1 MNKRV
6 YQLIILLPIIDIAT
20 AFTEEWTLS
29 IGAII
34 RTLLMVLVMI
44 YIWIIEPLKKQYR
57 LVFLLAYMIIA
68 VTFIS
73 NFFIKIPFHLME
85 EVSFMLKVAY
95 FITMISLAIH
105 IITTKKIQ
113 QIHYLQV
120 VHIVLFIVSSTYWI
134 AYFTKTNIASYAYIK
149 AGYSG
154 WYFSANELSVIIL
167 ILFALV
173 LLYFLRTYTKM
184 TTFTVIITLFILP
197 MIGTKT
203 ALYGGLILY
212 IPILLYAF
220 FKRKWRQGIT
230 LSILLGLLFV
240 YIPFSAASTNQLD
253 TADHHEVNTEEQ
265 EHSLLSS
272 RDLYLETTLQDY
284 RQAPFLRQ
292 MVGLGYAG
300 DYEKAAKTI
309 EMDFYDL
316 FFSFGWLGTIIL
328 LVPLA
333 LLGYKITRWKLTFP
347 YMYSMGTLLLTMGI
361 SFVAGHVIFAP
372 AVMSYVA
379 LLVIWIGS
387 IANE

>member
-34 RTLLMVLVMI
+34 RTLLMALVII
-44 YIWIIEPLKKQYR
+44 YIWIIEPMKKQYR
-57 LVFLLAYMIIA
+57 LVFLLAYILTA
-68 VTFIS
+68 VTFVS
-73 NFFIKIPFHLME
+73 NFFMKTPFYLME

-95 FITMISLAIH
+95 FITMISLVIH
-105 IITTKKIQ
+105 IITTK
-113 QIHYLQV
+113 QIEQIRFLRV
-120 VHIVLFIVSSTYWI
+120 VHIALFIVSSTYWL
-134 AYFTKTNIASYAYIK
+134 AYFTNTNLNSYAYVK
-149 AGYSG
+149 SGYSG

-173 LLYFLRTYTKM
+173 LVYFLHTWTNL
-184 TTFTVIITLFILP
+184 TTFTIIITLFIFP

-203 ALYGGLILY
+203 ALYGGLILF

-220 FKRKWRQGIT
+220 FKRKWQHAIT

-240 YIPFSAASTNQLD
+240 YIPFTAASTNQLD
-253 TADHHEVNTEEQ
+253 TANHHEVETDEQ
-265 EHSLLSS
+265 QHSLLSS
-272 RDLYLETTLQDY
+272 RDVYLETTLQDY

-300 DYEKAAKTI
+300 DYKKAAKTI

-328 LVPLA
+328 LLPLA
-333 LLGYKITRWKLTFP
+333 LLSYKITRWKLTFP
-347 YMYSMGTLLLTMGI
+347 YMYSMGTLLLTIGI
-361 SFVAGHVIFAP
+361 SFVAGHVLFAP

>member
-34 RTLLMVLVMI
+34 RTLLMALVMI
-44 YIWIIEPLKKQYR
+44 YVWIIEPLKKQYR
-57 LVFLLAYMIIA
+57 LVFLLAYILTA
-68 VTFIS
+68 VTFVS
-73 NFFIKIPFHLME
+73 NFFMKTPFYLME

-105 IITTKKIQ
+105 IITTK
-113 QIHYLQV
+113 QIEQIRFLRV
-120 VHIVLFIVSSTYWI
+120 VHIALFIVSSTYWL
-134 AYFTKTNIASYAYIK
+134 AYFTNTNLSSYAYVK
-149 AGYSG
+149 SGYSG

-167 ILFALV
+167 MLFALV
-173 LLYFLRTYTKM
+173 LVYFLHTWTNL
-184 TTFTVIITLFILP
+184 TTFTIIITLFIFP

-203 ALYGGLILY
+203 ALYGGLILF
-212 IPILLYAF
+212 IPVLLYAF
-220 FKRKWRQGIT
+220 FKQKWKQAIT
-230 LSILLGLLFV
+230 LGILLGLLFV

-253 TADHHEVNTEEQ
+253 TANYHEVDTEEQ
-265 EHSLLSS
+265 QHSLLSS
-272 RDLYLETTLQDY
+272 RDVYLETTLKDY
-284 RQAPFLRQ
+284 RQAPFIRQ

-328 LVPLA
+328 LLPLV
-333 LLGYKITRWKLTFP
+333 LLGYKITRWKLTFS
-347 YMYSMGTLLLTMGI
+347 YMYSMGALLLTIGI
-361 SFVAGHVIFAP
+361 SYVAGHVLFAP